1 MSPDL
6 DRLIKLQ
13 HLDTRIHDARQ
24 TIAAHPQRM
33 ASAEARLSEAQAA
46 VETVRQR
53 LKASQETRR
62 TLEKDAA
69 VYQSRLT
76 KFKDQLASVKTN
88 REYTA
93 MQHEIATAQ
102 NDLSAAEEKVL
113 ERMME
118 ADAIAADLKQAETAL
133 ATQRRDIE
141 MEKKELTDDLAAV
154 QASLAKAVE
163 SRASLI
169 KELEPRLVSLF
180 EQVAKARR
188 GVALCSATRDG
199 LCSVCHVRLRPAVF
213 QQVRHND
220 TIVQCDSCQRILYY
234 VPPPPPVEHPI
245 VRTS

>member
-1 MSPDL
+1 MMSPDL
-6 DRLIKLQ
+6 ERLIKLQ
-13 HLDTRIHDARQ
+13 HLDTTIHDARQ
-24 TIAAHPQRM
+24 TIATHPQRL
-33 ASAEARLSEAQAA
+33 AGVEARLTEAQAA
-46 VETVRQR
+46 VEAARQR
-53 LKASQETRR
+53 LKTSQDTRR

-102 NDLSAAEEKVL
+102 NDLGAAEEKVL

-118 ADAIAADLKQAETAL
+118 ADVMTADLKQAEGALTAER
-133 ATQRRDIE
+133 TNVE
-141 MEKKELTDDLAAV
+141 TEKKELNDDLAAT
-154 QASLAKAVE
+154 QASLAKALE

-169 KELEPRLVSLF
+169 KELEPRLVALF

-199 LCSVCHVRLRPAVF
+199 LCSVCHVRLRPPVF

-220 TIVQCDSCQRILYY
+220 TIVQCESCQRILYY

-245 VRTS
+245 VRT